1 MRTMRCPAPLNSG
14 DVTRS
19 TGPTAVAND
28 TSVGG
33 TSKSSNDPL
42 MESLPPMAPTPR
54 STCAMSAPSTAAT
67 GLPQRSGTSRNFSK
81 YSWNVRY
88 MSARANPEATSFA
101 TLSTTA
107 TYDPA
112 NGSACVRYG
121 LKPHAMPLAV
131 VVSPSTG
138 SLAAMASAGVSW
150 RDPPNG
156 MSTVPAPMV
165 ESKRSDS
172 PLFEHTLRSETSA
185 SMRSASEPPSHVRS
199 YALPG
204 STRTSCCFGAP
215 LDAKNAR
222 LTSTMVCPRHV
233 MRTRASSV
241 TPAMG
246 VASRFSSRASAKN
259 ASTSSAANATAM
271 RSWLSEMAS
280 SVPSKPSYFLGTRS
294 RSMSRPSAS
303 SPTATDTPPAPKS
316 LQRLM
321 RRHASPRRNRR

>member
-67 GLPQRSGTSRNFSK
+67 GLPQRSGTSRSFSK

-138 SLAAMASAGVSW
+138 SFAAMASAGVSW
-150 RDPPNG
+150 RDAAERHEHRARADG
-156 MSTVPAPMV
+156 RV
-165 ESKRSDS
+165 EALRQPLVRAHVEVGDKR
-172 PLFEHTLRSETSA
+172 LHALCQRT
-185 SMRSASEPPSHVRS
+185 
-199 YALPG
+199 ALP
-204 STRTSCCFGAP
+204 RALIRAP
-215 LDAKNAR
+215 RQHPHVLLLRRAVATPENAR

-241 TPAMG
+241 TSAMG

-259 ASTSSAANATAM
+259 ASTSSAASATAM
-271 RSWLSEMAS
+271 RSWLSAMAS
-280 SVPSKPSYFLGTRS
+280 SVPSKPSYFFGTLDRG
-294 RSMSRPSAS
+294 R
-303 SPTATDTPPAPKS
+303 
-316 LQRLM
+316 
-321 RRHASPRRNRR
+321 